1 MCIRRQY
8 RRFFCE
14 KGYYSCVSAH
24 VHFGFVHNIVCRRKR
39 YDYIYVDLTRLSAS
53 LNISG
58 TTASCSGTAKTLI
71 STDTIKMSMY
81 LQKQT
86 STGWSNVASWY
97 KEGTRLISLDKT
109 KGSLS
114 PGTYR
119 VHLYVVVYDTNGGFV
134 ESANAYSKSKTV

>member
-1 MCIRRQY
+1 MKKVIILVLALMFILASFTTSYAEGSDMTTYDLNIR
-8 RRFFCE
+8 
-14 KGYYSCVSAH
+14 
-24 VHFGFVHNIVCRRKR
+24 
-39 YDYIYVDLTRLSAS
+39 YVDLTRLSAS

-97 KEGTRLISLDKT
+97 KEGTRLVTLDKSRS
-109 KGSLS
+109 GLS
-114 PGTYR
+114 AGTYR
-119 VHLYVVVYDTNGGFV
+119 VLLYVTVYDSNGNFV
-134 ESANAYSKSKTV
+134 ESACVYSKQKMIS

>member
-1 MCIRRQY
+1 MKKVIILVLALMFILASFTTSYAEGSDMTTYDLNIR
-8 RRFFCE
+8 
-14 KGYYSCVSAH
+14 
-24 VHFGFVHNIVCRRKR
+24 
-39 YDYIYVDLTRLSAS
+39 YVDLTRLSAS

>member
-1 MCIRRQY
+1 MKIILVLALMFILASFTTSYAEGSDMTTYDLNIR
-8 RRFFCE
+8 
-14 KGYYSCVSAH
+14 
-24 VHFGFVHNIVCRRKR
+24 
-39 YDYIYVDLTRLSAS
+39 YVDLTRLSAS

-97 KEGTRLISLDKT
+97 KEGTRLVTLDKSRS
-109 KGSLS
+109 GLS
-114 PGTYR
+114 AGTYR
-119 VHLYVVVYDTNGGFV
+119 VLLYVTVYDSNGNFV
-134 ESANAYSKSKTV
+134 ESACVYSKQKMIS